1 MAGGVIDTGHPAIFA
16 VAMCCAAVMGFSIQ
30 HGGTCMVAAVRQ
42 VLDDGRAQRA
52 LALLECC
59 LWVAALGLAVTVAG
73 LSFNAS
79 PGYPSGA
86 TVVLGGAML
95 GLGAWLNGA
104 CVFGAIARIGNR
116 ELHFLL
122 TPPGFYL
129 GSLLHAVLAGP
140 VVKSVA
146 PAPVSAPAIA
156 VLLALF
162 AGSLLLSL
170 REGLTIHRTRS
181 PIGGLWNHRHATIV
195 IGIAFVALIVVAG
208 PWTYTEALTRSAHG
222 NGAPGIDN
230 CLLLLALLGGAVLG
244 GWRSAT
250 AFQFVPR
257 LAVACLAGG
266 TLMGLGS
273 ALIPGGND
281 NLILAGL
288 PWLQPH
294 AWLAIATMA
303 LTIAAG
309 LLASAELR
317 KRRLIGSVAR

>member
-1 MAGGVIDTGHPAIFA
+1 MAGGVIDPDHPAIFA
-16 VAMCCAAVMGFSIQ
+16 AAMCCAAVMGFSIQ
-30 HGGTCMVAAVRQ
+30 RGGTCMVAAVRQ
-42 VLDDGRAQRA
+42 LLDEGRGGRA
-52 LALLECC
+52 LALLECS
-59 LWVAALGLAVTVAG
+59 LWVAALGLAASAAG
-73 LSFNAS
+73 LGFNAS
-79 PGYPSGA
+79 PSYPAGA
-86 TVVLGGAML
+86 TVMLGGAML

-122 TPPGFYL
+122 TPPGFFL
-129 GSLLHAVLAGP
+129 GSLLHAALAGP
-140 VVKSVA
+140 GVKGIS
-146 PAPVSAPAIA
+146 PAPVSGPAIA
-156 VLLALF
+156 ALLVLF
-162 AGSLLLSL
+162 AGSLLVSL
-170 REGLTIHRTRS
+170 RECREVRRS
-181 PIGGLWNHRHATIV
+181 RLPIGTLWNHRHATIA
-195 IGIAFVALIVVAG
+195 IGVAFVALVVVAG

-222 NGAPGIDN
+222 TGLPGIDN
-230 CLLLLALLGGAVLG
+230 VLLLLALLGGAVLG

-250 AFQFVPR
+250 AFQFLPR
-257 LAVACLAGG
+257 RAATCLAGG
-266 TLMGLGS
+266 ALMGLGS

-317 KRRLIGSVAR
+317 KRRLIGSIAR